1 MLAEMQRAAM
11 IRNEPVDL
19 NGLIWLEGAARRA
32 VADMRQLARKVRG
45 EVQPST
51 TIGEHIRAPTANA
64 GTSCSQRRPR
74 PGPAYPTPS
83 PRKATHGERSRRR
96 EASYK
101 ATDDGRPRM
110 IRVERHEEVRPGFW
124 RYTVPGFG
132 IEGRSRQP
140 LLDACRQI
148 RAILGETSQRA
159 GLFREGRTEA
169 DISCSVN
176 KGALLTVEDGP
187 KGIRFRKYREFDRLA
202 ADDIAEAAAE

>member
-1 MLAEMQRAAM
+1 
-11 IRNEPVDL
+11 
-19 NGLIWLEGAARRA
+19 
-32 VADMRQLARKVRG
+32 
-45 EVQPST
+45 
-51 TIGEHIRAPTANA
+51 
-64 GTSCSQRRPR
+64 
-74 PGPAYPTPS
+74 
-83 PRKATHGERSRRR
+83 
-96 EASYK
+96 
-101 ATDDGRPRM
+101 M
-110 IRVERHEEVRPGFW
+110 IRVERHEEVRPGNW

-148 RAILGETSQRA
+148 RAILGDTSQRA

-202 ADDIAEAAAE
+202 ADDIAEAAE